1 LPKSWIAAKG
11 MVKLLYPF
19 FYHIDPSIV
28 GRQEGS
34 FGKAL
39 EANTQ
44 KYIQKKIGKNC
55 WEGG

>member
-1 LPKSWIAAKG
+1 
-11 MVKLLYPF
+11 LLYPF